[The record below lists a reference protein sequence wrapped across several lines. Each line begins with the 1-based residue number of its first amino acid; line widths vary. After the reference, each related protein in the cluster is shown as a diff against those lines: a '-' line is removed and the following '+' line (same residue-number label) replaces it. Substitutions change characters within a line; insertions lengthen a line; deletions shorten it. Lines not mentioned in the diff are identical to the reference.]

1 MAAPILRHRPE
12 LADLSTW
19 KLAESE
25 IGVIYK
31 HRLFA
36 PSKAAAP
43 LWPITAPP
51 SPCRPWPPP
60 PSPPRPPLSLSI
72 VPSPSLLSLFLHPLY
87 LYQTTTTTS
96 ICLSLSPS
104 PSRLFLSPSFLAS
117 PNCPTVSLLIVSQLF
132 SSTFSH
138 STVLPHLALQAPH
151 YYPAFSLFSFNTPLR
166 EIPIIITVF
175 SFHSR
180 S

>member
-60 PSPPRPPLSLSI
+60 PSPPSPAALSLSLSLHRSISISSLSLSSPPLSHIRLL
-72 VPSPSLLSLFLHPLY
+72 LLSLSVYLHLHLHLVY
-87 LYQTTTTTS
+87 
-96 ICLSLSPS
+96 SLVH
-104 PSRLFLSPSFLAS
+104 LF
-117 PNCPTVSLLIVSQLF
+117 
-132 SSTFSH
+132 
-138 STVLPHLALQAPH
+138 
-151 YYPAFSLFSFNTPLR
+151 
-166 EIPIIITVF
+166 
-175 SFHSR
+175 
-180 S
+180 